1 MLSELGQQR
10 LLFLA
15 LCDYV
20 NDQSKVRMSSSG
32 SAIAVPMQKLISGC
46 QILQT
51 LPQIINADQSG
62 IEPGTSK
69 VVGEVC
75 VRANR
80 ALAASLD
87 MAKSLN
93 SRPQG
98 RG

>member
-1 MLSELGQQR
+1 MLCHCRSYAEVEFGLPNLKNQ
-10 LLFLA
+10 
-15 LCDYV
+15 
-20 NDQSKVRMSSSG
+20 
-32 SAIAVPMQKLISGC
+32 
-46 QILQT
+46 
-51 LPQIINADQSG
+51 PQIIYADQSA

-80 ALAASLD
+80 ALAVSLN

>member
-1 MLSELGQQR
+1 
-10 LLFLA
+10 
-15 LCDYV
+15 
-20 NDQSKVRMSSSG
+20 
-32 SAIAVPMQKLISGC
+32 MQKLISGC

-98 RG
+98 RGWTEKISI